1 MANTNGWERI
11 AMNNLKNAYNWIVGG
26 QENAR
31 DDEDITEEQFQNWI
45 EKEALEQIYA
55 EAITTLYT
63 GDSAGGEAPKEMRFA
78 GKNFCYK
85 YLKSLFEEDGY
96 NVTLETNKKEI
107 KTMKNLKT
115 YNVTLMRHN
124 PQTGDYE
131 TTRTVEA
138 VSISSA
144 RKKAREL
151 AESCTYGSMSVLDI
165 QLDES
170 SAPVKKNKRAS
181 KAPKTTKVVL
191 KAFTGMFL
199 GEYEAKVTKTGYTIT
214 TKKGDM
220 EFNKDG
226 TQKINCRNARFN
238 SHIELLA

>member
-1 MANTNGWERI
+1 
-11 AMNNLKNAYNWIVGG
+11 
-26 QENAR
+26 
-31 DDEDITEEQFQNWI
+31 
-45 EKEALEQIYA
+45 
-55 EAITTLYT
+55 
-63 GDSAGGEAPKEMRFA
+63 
-78 GKNFCYK
+78 
-85 YLKSLFEEDGY
+85 
-96 NVTLETNKKEI
+96 
-107 KTMKNLKT
+107 
-115 YNVTLMRHN
+115 
-124 PQTGDYE
+124 
-131 TTRTVEA
+131 
-138 VSISSA
+138 
-144 RKKAREL
+144 
-151 AESCTYGSMSVLDI
+151 MSVLDI

-170 SAPVKKNKRAS
+170 SAPVKKNKRVS